1 MTKDR
6 LFSKKMK
13 PSSFSFNQ
21 EVAEVFPDML
31 ERSIPGYR
39 TTIDSI
45 RFLASKYSRKE
56 TNCYD
61 LGCSLGASSI
71 ALGEGSAKNDCNV
84 IAIDKS
90 SSMTKSFSEIIK
102 REKLDLNIHIFNEDV
117 LDSRITNA
125 SIVIMNFTL
134 QFIRKQDR
142 QFLIDK
148 IYNGLNDGGLLL
160 LSEKI
165 IEGDKN
171 INKLLIDLHENFK
184 IENLYTKEEIQ
195 NKKESIKN
203 VLIEDDISTHK
214 SRLSK
219 SGFTKFGIWLQH
231 FNFASFIAV
240 K

>member
-1 MTKDR
+1 MSKDR
-6 LFSKKMK
+6 LFNKKMK
-13 PSSFSFNQ
+13 PSSFSFNE

-45 RFLASKYSRKE
+45 RFLASKYSKKG

-71 ALGEGSAKNDCNV
+71 ALGEGAGNNDCKI

-90 SSMTKSFSEIIK
+90 SSMTKRFSEIIK
-102 REKLDLNIHIFNEDV
+102 REKIDSNIQIFNEDV
-117 LDSRITNA
+117 LDTKITNA

-142 QFLIDK
+142 QFLLDK
-148 IYNGLNDGGLLL
+148 IYDGLNDGGLLL

-184 IENLYTKEEIQ
+184 LENLYTREEIE

-203 VLIEDDISTHK
+203 VLVEDDIETHQ

-219 SGFTKFGIWLQH
+219 SGFTKFGIWLQN
-231 FNFASFIAV
+231 FNFASFVAV